1 MIDVLIA
8 GGGPVGL
15 AAAIEARMAG
25 LSVTVVEPRLAP
37 IDKACGEGL
46 MPGAVA
52 ALARLGVDPAGHVLA
67 GISYQDGVRRVDHG
81 FRHGVGRGV
90 RRTTLHTALA
100 DRAKELGVE
109 TVSDRVSG
117 LEQSADAIR
126 AQLVGNSTG
135 SGASSTARLQA
146 RWMLGADGLHS
157 TVRDAVG
164 LTVRRGGIR
173 RFGLRR
179 HFAVAPWNDLVEV
192 HWTPTLQHGPAEVY
206 VTPVDSGMSGAGLSS
221 TRTSGAGEV
230 GVAVLGPQHTDYD
243 EAVRSVP
250 LIAERLDGAAI
261 TTSTRG
267 AGPLLQRTWARTAGR
282 VLLVG
287 DASGYV
293 DAITGEGIRVGLA
306 QARAAIA
313 CILAGE
319 PTRYEREWRRVTR
332 DYRML
337 TSGLVAL
344 GSSPLRRAI
353 VPAARSLPGVYGAI
367 VERLAR

>member
-1 MIDVLIA
+1 MIDIVIA
-8 GGGPVGL
+8 GGGPIGL

-25 LSVTVVEPRLAP
+25 LTATVVEPRTTP
-37 IDKACGEGL
+37 IDKACGEGV
-46 MPGAVA
+46 MPGAVT
-52 ALARLGVDPAGHVLA
+52 ALARLGVDPRGHALA
-67 GISYQDGVRRVDHG
+67 GISYQDGIRRVDHG
-81 FRHGVGRGV
+81 FRHAVGRGV
-90 RRTTLHTALA
+90 RRTTLHAALA
-100 DRAKELGVE
+100 ARAEQLGVE
-109 TVSDRVSG
+109 LVSG
-117 LEQSADAIR
+117 RVEGVEQGGDTVVARVVGGDGGIR
-126 AQLVGNSTG
+126 
-135 SGASSTARLQA
+135 A

-164 LTVRRGGIR
+164 LAGRQGGIR

-179 HFAVAPWNDLVEV
+179 HFAVTPWSDLVEV
-192 HWTPTLQHGPAEVY
+192 HWTPMLTHGPAEVY
-206 VTPVDSGMSGAGLSS
+206 VTPVASQPGG
-221 TRTSGAGEV
+221 TGEV

-243 EAVRSVP
+243 EAVKSVP
-250 LIAERLDGAAI
+250 LLAERLDGAAI

-267 AGPLLQRTWARTAGR
+267 AGPLRQRTRARTAGR

-306 QARAAIA
+306 QARAAVA
-313 CILAGE
+313 CILAGD
-319 PTRYEREWRRVTR
+319 PARYEREWRRVTR

-337 TSGLVAL
+337 TTGLVAL
-344 GSSPLRRAI
+344 GSSSLRRAI